1 MAEFDQ
7 ETAER
12 RALRVLRMVHELH
25 KLGYQGLRIEP
36 ALAPSGGA
44 WRCAVSHVENV
55 RRDRGA
61 RFVDDARDVARYTTG
76 QDNTYFGWKDA
87 SGDSVKRLAQRF
99 LERFPEICEKARLRD
114 WEYAGWYVEMLG
126 FAERGEMPV
135 ALADWGGSEPDPR
148 FIETL
153 GSRHGLCLPAPPLG
167 KAEHRS

>member
-1 MAEFDQ
+1 M
-7 ETAER
+7 
-12 RALRVLRMVHELH
+12 LRVLRMVHELH

-36 ALAPSGGA
+36 ALAPSGGN
-44 WRCAVSHVENV
+44 WRCGVSHVGDV

-61 RFVDDARDVARYTTG
+61 RFVDGARDVARYTTG
-76 QDNTYFGWKDA
+76 QDNVYFGWKDA
-87 SGDSVKRLAQRF
+87 TGDSVKQLAQKF

-135 ALADWGGSEPDPR
+135 ALADWECEPDPR

-153 GSRHGLCLPAPPLG
+153 GSPEGLRLPAPPPGRAGLPL
-167 KAEHRS
+167 